1 MKPVPIGAWSVVWE
15 GVTASSPRAD
25 SPSAASPGPGEA
37 RILAGT
43 RRRTSLFFG
52 GADEA
57 PRSFPP
63 LRGYLAAVG
72 QAVLTTAL
80 ANLLFD
86 HVDRSD
92 LILIY
97 IVGVML
103 VAMRHGGGPSA
114 VAAVLSVVA
123 FDFFYFPPYWGSS
136 VSEPRLLLT
145 FAVMLVVGLVISG
158 LTSRVRRQAE
168 AARLR
173 ELRTATL
180 YSLSRELAQLRGAED
195 ISGCGARHVA
205 RALGARV
212 VILLRDAA
220 GELQPAATT
229 DTALVAAAGEL
240 AAARWAYQH
249 GPAGAGT
256 DAQVDAA
263 ATYLPLAVG
272 DVTVGVIGLL
282 LADPATLR
290 DPANRQL
297 LETLCGQTAQ
307 ALQRVR
313 LAQEAQAAELRARA
327 EELRSA
333 LLSSVSHDLRTP
345 LAAVMGAA
353 STLLARGALLPARDR
368 DDLAQAIHE
377 EAARLARLVANLLDM
392 TRLESGELV
401 LKREWIPLEEPL
413 GAALGQ
419 LEAQLG
425 ALELK
430 VELPADLPLVPIDAV
445 LIEQLLINLVENAI
459 KYAGSGPIEVCGR
472 ATAGGLEI
480 TVADHGPGVPAGS
493 EGRLF
498 EKFYRAAQGAGT
510 RGAGLGLAIC
520 RAIATAHG
528 GEISVHNR
536 EGGGAVFTVR
546 LPITGTPPTVPFD
559 AGSSGEEAIA

>member
-1 MKPVPIGAWSVVWE
+1 MTVSQA
-15 GVTASSPRAD
+15 RA
-25 SPSAASPGPGEA
+25 ETQV
-37 RILAGT
+37 AGT

-52 GADEA
+52 GAEVT
-57 PRSFPP
+57 RGFPP
-63 LRGYLAAVG
+63 LRGYAAAVG

-103 VAMRHGGGPSA
+103 VAVRHGGGPSA
-114 VAAVLSVVA
+114 AAAVLSVVA
-123 FDFFYFPPYWGSS
+123 FDYFYFPPYFASS
-136 VSEPRLLLT
+136 VSEPRELLT
-145 FAVMLVVGLVISG
+145 FAVMLVIGLVISG
-158 LTSRVRRQAE
+158 LTSRIRRQAE

-180 YSLSRELAQLRGAED
+180 YSLSRELAQLRAAEEIAGGA
-195 ISGCGARHVA
+195 ARHVA
-205 RALGARV
+205 AALGARV

-220 GELQPAATT
+220 GALVPAPTT
-229 DTALVAAAGEL
+229 DVGLVAAPREL
-240 AAARWAYQH
+240 AAARWACEH

-256 DAQVDAA
+256 DAQVDALG
-263 ATYLPLAVG
+263 TYLPLALG
-272 DVTVGVIGLL
+272 DVTVGVIGLGV
-282 LADPATLR
+282 ADAATLR
-290 DPANRQL
+290 DPATRQL

-307 ALQRVR
+307 ALQRVQ
-313 LAQEAQAAELRARA
+313 LAHEAQSAELRART
-327 EELRSA
+327 EELRSS

-353 STLLARGALLPARDR
+353 STLLAQGAHLPARDR

-392 TRLESGELV
+392 TRLESGTLA

-419 LEAQLG
+419 LEAQL
-425 ALELK
+425 ESHDLK
-430 VELPADLPLVPIDAV
+430 VDLPASLPMVPIDAV
-445 LIEQLLINLVENAI
+445 LVEQLLINLVENAI
-459 KYAGSGPIEVCGR
+459 KYAGSGPIEVRGR
-472 ATAGGLEI
+472 ALDGWVEI
-480 TVADHGPGVPAGS
+480 TVADRGPGVPAGS

-498 EKFYRAAQGAGT
+498 EKFYRVVDGAGA

-520 RAIATAHG
+520 RAIAVAHG
-528 GEISVHNR
+528 GEISVCNR

-546 LPITGTPPTVPFD
+546 LPIVGTPPTVLFD
-559 AGSSGEEAIA
+559 AAASGEGAIA

>member
-1 MKPVPIGAWSVVWE
+1 MTVSQA
-15 GVTASSPRAD
+15 RA
-25 SPSAASPGPGEA
+25 ETQV
-37 RILAGT
+37 AGT

-52 GADEA
+52 GASEA
-57 PRSFPP
+57 PRRFPP
-63 LRGYLAAVG
+63 LRGYAAAVG

-103 VAMRHGGGPSA
+103 VAVRHGGGPSA

-123 FDFFYFPPYWGSS
+123 FDFFYFPPYFASS
-136 VSEPRLLLT
+136 VSEPRLLMT
-145 FAVMLVVGLVISG
+145 FGVMLVVGLVISG
-158 LTSRVRRQAE
+158 LTSRIRRQAE

-180 YSLSRELAQLRGAED
+180 YSLSRELAQLRAADDIAGGA
-195 ISGCGARHVA
+195 ARHVA
-205 RALGARV
+205 LALGARV

-220 GELQPAATT
+220 GELHPAATT
-229 DTALVAAAGEL
+229 DVELVAAPGEL
-240 AAARWAYQH
+240 AAARWAFAH

-256 DAQVDAA
+256 DAQADAQ
-263 ATYLPLAVG
+263 ATYLPLALG
-272 DVTVGVIGLL
+272 DVIMGVIGLRVTD
-282 LADPATLR
+282 AATLR
-290 DPANRQL
+290 DPATRQL
-297 LETLCGQTAQ
+297 LETLCGQMAQ
-307 ALQRVR
+307 ALQRVQ
-313 LAQEAQAAELRARA
+313 LAQEAQSAELRART

-353 STLLARGALLPARDR
+353 STLLTRGSQLPARDR

-392 TRLESGELV
+392 TRLESGTLV

-419 LEAQLG
+419 LETQLE
-425 ALELK
+425 AIELK
-430 VELPADLPLVPIDAV
+430 VDLPASLPLVPIDAV
-445 LIEQLLINLVENAI
+445 LVEQLLINLVENAI
-459 KYAGSGPIEVCGR
+459 KYAGSGPIEVSGR
-472 ATAGGLEI
+472 AMDGWLEV
-480 TVADHGPGVPAGS
+480 TVADRGPGVPAGS

-498 EKFYRAAQGAGT
+498 EKFYRGADGGGA

-520 RAIATAHG
+520 RAITTAHG
-528 GEISVHNR
+528 GEISVRNR

-546 LPITGTPPTVPFD
+546 LPITGTPPTVD
-559 AGSSGEEAIA
+559 AAASGEGAST

>member
-1 MKPVPIGAWSVVWE
+1 M
-15 GVTASSPRAD
+15 
-25 SPSAASPGPGEA
+25 
-37 RILAGT
+37 LAGT
-43 RRRTSLFFG
+43 RRRLSLFFG
-52 GADEA
+52 EA
-57 PRSFPP
+57 GVPRRFPP
-63 LRGYLAAVG
+63 LRGYAAAVG
-72 QAVLTTAL
+72 QAVVTTAV
-80 ANLLFD
+80 ANQLFD

-123 FDFFYFPPYWGSS
+123 FDYFYFPPYFGLSI
-136 VSEPRLLLT
+136 SEPRLLMT
-145 FAVMLVVGLVISG
+145 FAVMLVVGLLISG
-158 LTSRVRRQAE
+158 LTSRIHRQAV
-168 AARLR
+168 AARER

-180 YSLSRELAQLRGAED
+180 YSLSRELAQERSAED
-195 ISGCGARHVA
+195 IAGCAARHVA
-205 RALGARV
+205 RALAARV
-212 VILLRDAA
+212 VILLRDAG
-220 GELQPAATT
+220 GELHAAATT
-229 DTALVAAAGEL
+229 DASLVAAPREL
-240 AAARWAYQH
+240 AAARWACEH
-249 GPAGAGT
+249 GPAGPGT

-263 ATYLPLAVG
+263 GTYLPLAIG
-272 DVTVGVIGLL
+272 EQTVGVIGMLVGE
-282 LADPATLR
+282 AGTLR

-307 ALQRVR
+307 ALQRVQ
-313 LAQEAQAAELRARA
+313 LTHEAQAAELRART

-345 LAAVMGAA
+345 LAAVTGAA
-353 STLLARGALLPARDR
+353 STLLTRGSLLAQRDR

-377 EAARLARLVANLLDM
+377 EAARLGRLVANLLDM
-392 TRLESGELV
+392 TRLESGTLV
-401 LKREWIPLEEPL
+401 LKKEWIPLEEPL

-419 LEAQLG
+419 LEGQLTG
-425 ALELK
+425 RALK
-430 VELPADLPLVPIDAV
+430 VELPADLPLVPCDAV

-459 KYAGSGPIEVCGR
+459 KYAGAGAIELRGR
-472 ATAGGLEI
+472 ATETGVEV
-480 TVADHGPGVPAGS
+480 TVADRGPGVPAGS

-498 EKFYRAAQGAGT
+498 EKFYRAAQGGGA

-520 RAIATAHG
+520 RAIVTAHG

-559 AGSSGEEAIA
+559 AASSGEEAFV